1 MEAEIEKHPTGSEQ
15 WSPTSYSALVGS
27 AMTGS
32 TGVSPLCFAGN
43 PQPHSWWEACQQ
55 PSEYHL
61 VDLLSSN
68 VSKPP
73 VNLLTPSVFVPSQ
86 DGVSRHSPSAMH
98 WLFKPIYL
106 EFYRALSSACVEG
119 FGEEEFHNCLPFTL
133 KLLWTLYISFCKLK
147 GLFTL
152 HMQLSHQFPSVIFSV
167 LFCVL
172 WLYYVLLEMQRPKLH
187 PIHSVWEK

>member
-1 MEAEIEKHPTGSEQ
+1 
-15 WSPTSYSALVGS
+15 
-27 AMTGS
+27 MTGS

-98 WLFKPIYL
+98 WLFKPST
-106 EFYRALSSACVEG
+106 LSSTERSPV
-119 FGEEEFHNCLPFTL
+119 LV
-133 KLLWTLYISFCKLK
+133 WR
-147 GLFTL
+147 GLVKKSSTIA
-152 HMQLSHQFPSVIFSV
+152 FPSPSNFYELCTYPSVNWRVFLLSTCSCHINSPQLFSV
-167 LFCVL
+167 SFSVCSDFTTSFLRCRDPNCTQYTVYGRNKVL
-172 WLYYVLLEMQRPKLH
+172 GLSSHFNWLR
-187 PIHSVWEK
+187 